1 MTSLTETA
9 YYTRRTVNWIILGV
23 VGYIILRIV
32 FSILAVIWIA
42 IFPPKAPPPNHAFNK
57 LPALKF
63 PEQATPSG
71 QLTFQLQTIQGSVP
85 VASASATVYFM
96 PKAAPNL
103 LALNQAQDFAKNLQF
118 NPTPIQETKN
128 IYRFNDP
135 ESPLRTLRFD
145 IISSNFIVRYA
156 YERDLSVFAEKK
168 LPQSNDAQQETL
180 NMLQQSSLN
189 HDDLNSGNV
198 IVSFFK
204 LTGDHL
210 TSATSLSQSD
220 AERVDIFRKPIGA
233 IALFTPQP
241 DQGPISIIFSGSTN
255 TKKRIIQFAYTYW
268 PIDYQTTATYLL
280 KTSSQAWTELQQGQG
295 YIARYPANTTTA
307 VVRNVYL
314 GYYDSFD
321 PQNYLQPIFVFEGDN
336 GFLGY
341 VPAVAAQWT
350 E

>member
-9 YYTRRTVNWIILGV
+9 YYTRRAVNWIILGI
-23 VGYIILRIV
+23 VGYIILRFI
-32 FSILAVIWIA
+32 FSIIVIIWIA
-42 IFPPKAPPPNHAFNK
+42 VFPPKPPPPNHAFNK

-63 PEQATPSG
+63 PRQSTPSG

-85 VASASATVYFM
+85 VASSSATVYFM

-103 LALNQAQDFAKNLQF
+103 LALNQAQDFAKSLQF
-118 NPTPIQETKN
+118 IPTPIQETKN

-135 ESPLRTLRFD
+135 EFPLRTLRFD

-156 YERDLSVFAEKK
+156 YERDLSIFAEKK
-168 LPQSNDAQQETL
+168 LPPGNEAQQETL
-180 NMLQQSSLN
+180 NVLQRYSLN
-189 HDDLNSGNV
+189 RDDLNSDAV
-198 IVSFFK
+198 IVSFYK

-210 TSATSLSQSD
+210 TPTTSLSQSD
-220 AERVDIFRKPIGA
+220 AERVDIFRKPIGN
-233 IALFTPQP
+233 IALFTPIP
-241 DQGPISIIFSGSTN
+241 DQGPISIIFSGSSN
-255 TKKRIIQFAYTYW
+255 TKKHIIQFAYTYW
-268 PIDYQTTATYLL
+268 PVNYQTTATYPL
-280 KTSSQAWTELQQGQG
+280 KTSTLAWTELQQGKG
-295 YIARYPANTTTA
+295 YIARYPTNTTTA

-321 PQNYLQPIFVFEGDN
+321 AQDYLQPIFVFEGDN

-341 VPAVAAQWT
+341 VPAVTSEWL